1 MNDRDHR
8 TREIAYFIWEE
19 EGRPEGQADRHWLT
33 AQSIVEPAVQAL
45 PETAKKADDLE
56 AIKKAVDD
64 AAAVGGGLWLP
75 YLGFLFY
82 LAIAAGAVTHADLFE
97 KPVKI

>member
-1 MNDRDHR
+1 MNDRDRR

-19 EGRPEGQADRHWLT
+19 EGRPDGQADRHWLT
-33 AQSIVEPAVQAL
+33 AQSIIEPQPL
-45 PETAKKADDLE
+45 PKFAEKADDLE

-64 AAAVGGGLWLP
+64 AASVGGGLWVS

-82 LAIAAGAVTHADLFE
+82 LAIAAGAVTHADL
-97 KPVKI
+97 